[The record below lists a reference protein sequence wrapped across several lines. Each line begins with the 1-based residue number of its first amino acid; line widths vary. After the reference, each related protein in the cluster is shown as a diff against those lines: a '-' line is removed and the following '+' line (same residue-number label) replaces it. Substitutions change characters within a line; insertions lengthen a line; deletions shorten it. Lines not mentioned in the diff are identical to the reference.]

1 MSLKI
6 KVFFDFVCPFCYLEY
21 FSLKEAA
28 QGMDVFFERIP
39 HELRRPPSPMVDPM
53 HDEARLKR
61 FDEVLLPAAKALG
74 LPMQLPRLSP
84 HPYSTDTFL
93 GLLYCE
99 DHGVGQEY
107 TEKVFTTFY
116 EDEKDIGD
124 LNVLEHIAKELGLN
138 PQEFIEEITSKSQ
151 LARLDELN
159 ALSEEYKITS
169 IPVIYIGDTKLSG
182 YHTPDVYRQAIT
194 DALLQQEIAPVSG
207 MSCGLDG
214 NCGF

>member
-21 FSLKEAA
+21 FSLKHAA
-28 QGMDVFFERIP
+28 KGLDVYFERIP
-39 HELRRPPSPMVDPM
+39 HELRRPPSPKVDPM
-53 HDEARLKR
+53 HDEGRLKR

-84 HPYSTDTFL
+84 HPYSTYTFL

-116 EDEKDIGD
+116 EDEKDIGELD
-124 LNVLEHIAKELGLN
+124 VLVEIARELGQN
-138 PQEFIEEITSKSQ
+138 EHEFLEEITAKTQ
-151 LARLDELN
+151 LSRLDELN
-159 ALSEEYKITS
+159 ALSKEYDITS
-169 IPVIYIGDTKLSG
+169 IPVIYIGDTRLLG
-182 YHTPDVYRQAIT
+182 YHTPDVYKQAIT

>member
-1 MSLKI
+1 MCLKI

-39 HELRRPPSPMVDPM
+39 HELRRPHFPMVDPM

-124 LNVLEHIAKELGLN
+124 LNVLEHIAQELGLN

-159 ALSEEYKITS
+159 ALSEEYEITS

>member
-21 FSLKEAA
+21 FSLKQAA
-28 QGMDVFFERIP
+28 GGMDVIFERIP

-99 DHGVGQEY
+99 DHGLGQEY

-124 LNVLEHIAKELGLN
+124 LKVLGDIAKELGQN
-138 PQEFIEEITSKSQ
+138 VQEFLEEITAKTQ
-151 LARLDELN
+151 LTRLDELN
-159 ALSEEYKITS
+159 ALSEEYDITS
-169 IPVIYIGDTKLSG
+169 IPVIYLGDTRLSG
-182 YHTPDVYRQAIT
+182 YHTPDVYKQAIA
-194 DALLQQEIAPVSG
+194 DAILQQEVTPAAG
-207 MSCGLDG
+207 MSCGIDG